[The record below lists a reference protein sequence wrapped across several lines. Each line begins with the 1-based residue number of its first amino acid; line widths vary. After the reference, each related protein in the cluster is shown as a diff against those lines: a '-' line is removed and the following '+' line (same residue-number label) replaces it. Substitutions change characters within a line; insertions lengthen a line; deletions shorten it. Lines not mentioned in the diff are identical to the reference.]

1 VSAAASFALGVAGLI
16 AATAAAQAERLTVA
30 VSTPQID
37 ISSNFTGENVTI
49 FGVIEADAGSVPRT
63 NYQVAVV
70 VRGADETVVARRKDR
85 LLGVWLNGTSETLN
99 DVPSF
104 YALAASV
111 PVDRMASEA
120 VLRQYELGFAN
131 IGFRYS
137 GRSVVND
144 PEAEDF
150 RRAFVRLKHDSRLY
164 AEDTDAVSFIG
175 NTVFRSAIW
184 IPANVPVGTYA
195 VRVYIFS
202 GGTLLARSDDNIAVS
217 KTGFEQFMFAS
228 AHGQAFAYGL
238 ACVILALFTGWLGG
252 VVFRRD

>member
-1 VSAAASFALGVAGLI
+1 MSAAASFALALAGVI
-16 AATAAAQAERLTVA
+16 AATVAAEAERLTIA

-49 FGVIEADAGSVPRT
+49 FGVIEEDAASVPRT
-63 NYQVAVV
+63 DYQVAVV
-70 VRGADETVVARRKDR
+70 IRGADETVVARRKDR

-104 YALAASV
+104 YALAASE
-111 PVDRMASEA
+111 PVERMASEA

-131 IGFRYS
+131 IGFKYS

-150 RRAFVRLKHDSRLY
+150 RRAFVRLKHDARLY

-175 NTVFRSAIW
+175 DMVFRSAIW
-184 IPANVPVGTYA
+184 IPSNVPVGPYA

-202 GGTLLARSDDNIAVS
+202 GGTLIARAEDSIEVS

-228 AHGQAFAYGL
+228 AHRQAFAYGL
-238 ACVILALFTGWLGG
+238 ACVALALFTGWLGG